1 MVRGAFFYSSLLPL
15 KIMLYQGEDIKKL
28 IPQRDPIMM
37 VDALV
42 SAEGDVCKTELGVRE
57 SNFFIEDDQLMS
69 EPHIAQSASAF
80 AGYRCVVKGEPA
92 PVGYIGEVKKFHC
105 YRRPAIGDV
114 LSTTITMGA
123 EVNGITI
130 ITGETTVN
138 GEVVADTQMK
148 IFTADE

>member
-1 MVRGAFFYSSLLPL
+1 
-15 KIMLYQGEDIKKL
+15 
-28 IPQRDPIMM
+28 MM

-42 SAEGDVCKTELGVRE
+42 SVDGDVCETELAVRDN
-57 SNFFIEDDQLMS
+57 NFFIEDDQLLS
-69 EPHIAQSASAF
+69 EPGLIEHIAQSASAF
-80 AGYRCVVKGEPA
+80 AGYRCVLKGEPA

-114 LSTTITMGA
+114 LKTTVTMGA

-130 ITGETTVN
+130 ITGVTNVN

>member
-1 MVRGAFFYSSLLPL
+1 
-15 KIMLYQGEDIKKL
+15 MLYQGEYIKKL

-42 SAEGDVCKTELGVRE
+42 SVDGDVCETELAVMDN
-57 SNFFIEDDQLMS
+57 NFFIEDDQLLS
-69 EPHIAQSASAF
+69 EPGLIEHIAQSASAF

-114 LSTTITMGA
+114 LKTTVTMGA

-130 ITGETTVN
+130 ITGVTNVN

>member
-1 MVRGAFFYSSLLPL
+1 MVRGAQSLFV
-15 KIMLYQGEDIKKL
+15 MLYQGEDIKKL

-42 SAEGDVCKTELGVRE
+42 SVDGDVCETELAVRDN
-57 SNFFIEDDQLMS
+57 NFFIEDDQLLS
-69 EPHIAQSASAF
+69 EPGLIEHIAQSASAF

-114 LSTTITMGA
+114 LKTTVTMGA

-130 ITGETTVN
+130 ITGVTNVD

>member
-1 MVRGAFFYSSLLPL
+1 
-15 KIMLYQGEDIKKL
+15 MLYQGEDIKKL

-42 SAEGDVCKTELGVRE
+42 SVDGDVCETELAVRDN
-57 SNFFIEDDQLMS
+57 NFFIEEDQLLS
-69 EPHIAQSASAF
+69 EPGLIEHIAQSASAF

-105 YRRPAIGDV
+105 YRRPAIGEV
-114 LSTTITMGA
+114 LKTTVTMGA

-130 ITGETTVN
+130 ITGVTKVE

>member
-1 MVRGAFFYSSLLPL
+1 MVRGAQSLFV
-15 KIMLYQGEDIKKL
+15 MLYQGEDIKKL

-42 SAEGDVCKTELGVRE
+42 SVDGDVCETELAVRDN
-57 SNFFIEDDQLMS
+57 NFFIEDDQLLS
-69 EPHIAQSASAF
+69 EPGLIEHIAQSASAF
-80 AGYRCVVKGEPA
+80 AGYRCVLKGEPA

-114 LSTTITMGA
+114 LKTTVTMGA

-130 ITGETTVN
+130 ITGVTNVN

>member
-1 MVRGAFFYSSLLPL
+1 MVRGADLV
-15 KIMLYQGEDIKKL
+15 ICMLYQGEDIKKL

-42 SAEGDVCKTELGVRE
+42 SVDGDVCETELAVRDN
-57 SNFFIEDDQLMS
+57 NFFIEEDQVLS
-69 EPHIAQSASAF
+69 EPGLIEHIAQSASAF
-80 AGYRCVVKGEPA
+80 AGYRCVLKGEPA

-114 LSTTITMGA
+114 LKTTVTMGA

-130 ITGETTVN
+130 ITGVTNVD

>member
-1 MVRGAFFYSSLLPL
+1 MVRGAQSLFV
-15 KIMLYQGEDIKKL
+15 MLYQGEDIKKL

-42 SAEGDVCKTELGVRE
+42 SVDGDVCETELAVRDN
-57 SNFFIEDDQLMS
+57 NFFIEDDQLLS
-69 EPHIAQSASAF
+69 EPGLIEHIAQSASAF

-114 LSTTITMGA
+114 LKTTVTMGA

-130 ITGETTVN
+130 ITGVTKVD

>member
-69 EPHIAQSASAF
+69 EPGLQ
-80 AGYRCVVKGEPA
+80 
-92 PVGYIGEVKKFHC
+92 
-105 YRRPAIGDV
+105 AIG
-114 LSTTITMGA
+114 A
-123 EVNGITI
+123 W
-130 ITGETTVN
+130 
-138 GEVVADTQMK
+138 
-148 IFTADE
+148 

>member
-1 MVRGAFFYSSLLPL
+1 MVRGAQSLFV
-15 KIMLYQGEDIKKL
+15 MLYQGEDIKKL

-42 SAEGDVCKTELGVRE
+42 SVDGDVCETELAVRDN
-57 SNFFIEDDQLMS
+57 NFFIEDDQLLS
-69 EPHIAQSASAF
+69 EPGLIEHIAQSASAF

-114 LSTTITMGA
+114 LKTTVTMGA

-130 ITGETTVN
+130 ITGVTKVE

>member
-1 MVRGAFFYSSLLPL
+1 
-15 KIMLYQGEDIKKL
+15 MLYQGEYIKKL

-42 SAEGDVCKTELGVRE
+42 SVDGDVCETELAVRDN
-57 SNFFIEDDQLMS
+57 NFFIEDDQLLS
-69 EPHIAQSASAF
+69 EPGLIEHIAQSASAF

-114 LSTTITMGA
+114 LKTTVTMGA

-130 ITGETTVN
+130 ITGVTKVD

>member
-1 MVRGAFFYSSLLPL
+1 
-15 KIMLYQGEDIKKL
+15 
-28 IPQRDPIMM
+28 MM

-42 SAEGDVCKTELGVRE
+42 RVDGDVCETELGVRDN
-57 SNFFIEDDQLMS
+57 NFFIEEDRLMS
-69 EPHIAQSASAF
+69 EPGLIEHIAQSASAF

-105 YRRPAIGDV
+105 YRRPAIGD
-114 LSTTITMGA
+114 LLETTITMGA

-130 ITGETTVN
+130 ITGETMVD

>member
-1 MVRGAFFYSSLLPL
+1 MVRGRYYFRT
-15 KIMLYQGEDIKKL
+15 MLYQGEDIKKL

-42 SAEGDVCKTELGVRE
+42 GVDGDVCETELAIRDN
-57 SNFFIEDDQLMS
+57 NFFIEKDQLLS
-69 EPHIAQSASAF
+69 EPGLIEHIAQSASAF

-105 YRRPAIGDV
+105 YRRPAIGEV
-114 LSTTITMGA
+114 LRTTITMGA

-130 ITGETTVN
+130 ITGVTNVN

>member
-1 MVRGAFFYSSLLPL
+1 
-15 KIMLYQGEDIKKL
+15 MLYQGEDIKQL

-42 SAEGDVCKTELGVRE
+42 SAEGDVCETELTVRDN
-57 SNFFIEDDQLMS
+57 NFFIDEDGLLA
-69 EPHIAQSASAF
+69 ETGLVEHIAQSASAF

-105 YRRPAIGDV
+105 YRRPAIGEV
-114 LSTTITMGA
+114 LRTTITMGA

-130 ITGETTVN
+130 ITGEVRVGDQT
-138 GEVVADTQMK
+138 VADTQMK
-148 IFTADE
+148 IFTAEE

>member
-1 MVRGAFFYSSLLPL
+1 MVRGAQSLFV
-15 KIMLYQGEDIKKL
+15 MLYQGEDIKKL

-42 SAEGDVCKTELGVRE
+42 SVDGDVCETELAVRDN
-57 SNFFIEDDQLMS
+57 NFFIEDDQLLS
-69 EPHIAQSASAF
+69 EPGLIEHIAQSASAF

-114 LSTTITMGA
+114 LKTTVTMGA

-130 ITGETTVN
+130 ITGVTNVN